1 MPKQEEMKG
10 SFLQPRGDMGCLSLC
25 LCPVVLI
32 YQSGPRANI
41 SKRVPTS
48 VFIRMRRNVTGLALR
63 KPCSSQK
70 PQLCISDRILRLSGL
85 ILGTSVTDTETDDG
99 DLWPCYRGAVESQG
113 RGRRVLF
120 IIQWETETQCAQHRT
135 VEGAGRNIRTQGSVP
150 KRKPSLTGP

>member
-113 RGRRVLF
+113 RGRVFSSLF
-120 IIQWETETQCAQHRT
+120 SGKQRPSAPSIAQWKERGGTS
-135 VEGAGRNIRTQGSVP
+135 GRRDRYLRGN
-150 KRKPSLTGP
+150 LH